1 MLELESASDA
11 KLVVA
16 IARWHEPALAEAY
29 RRHGGAVT
37 ALARRVLG
45 AQESAE
51 DVTQEVFV
59 GLWEQPERFDAT
71 RGGLR
76 SFLLAAAHS
85 RSVDLRR
92 SQSARRARE
101 ERDARTVATDGYDIE
116 RHAWDL
122 HLSDQV
128 RRAVACLSDKER
140 KAIELAYFGGHTYRE
155 VAGIL
160 AEPEGTIKSRIRCGL
175 GRLRQTLERDGAH
188 L

>member
-92 SQSARRARE
+92 SQSARQNSLGVTTPMCLRLR
-101 ERDARTVATDGYDIE
+101 
-116 RHAWDL
+116 
-122 HLSDQV
+122 
-128 RRAVACLSDKER
+128 RRAPPVVAVIIVEHLRGEWRKGRERPLS
-140 KAIELAYFGGHTYRE
+140 H
-155 VAGIL
+155 
-160 AEPEGTIKSRIRCGL
+160 S
-175 GRLRQTLERDGAH
+175 
-188 L
+188 